1 MSEHSGQNL
10 QNHTHIE
17 AKGIMSAFL
26 SFITII
32 LGVAA
37 YVTGNTKVL
46 SLGLLFAGLTGF
58 VVFFTAR
65 TYAVRLQDRI
75 IRTEMYLRME
85 KVLEPELVA
94 RAESLSI
101 PQLIALRFAS
111 DAELAE
117 LVTKVLDEDIRD
129 LKSIKRLVKDW
140 QGDYHR
146 V

>member
-10 QNHTHIE
+10 QNHTRIE
-17 AKGIMSAFL
+17 AKGITSALL

-37 YVTGNTKVL
+37 CITGNTMVL
-46 SLGLLFAGLTGF
+46 SLGVLFAGLTGF
-58 VVFFTAR
+58 VVFFAAR

-85 KVLEPELVA
+85 KVLEPELAA